1 MKNLFFDELSEE
13 ENNKIHE
20 DNIKAFDET
29 ENDPEKYLNYK
40 DKEDDIKKMPLSE
53 KIELA
58 EKTKDREILEI
69 LSEYDNSN
77 IRFNIA
83 TNANTPENILD
94 KIINKEIND
103 KKIIE
108 SIYKRPD
115 ISVNKKTEISK
126 ILKCQDKIKGMTF
139 IEKKYLARTTDNAQ
153 NIAILSKYENPIIHM
168 QLILNEHTPESVI
181 NDILDN
187 DFNDHVIAKAVL
199 NRKDLSEEVK
209 GKAEKICLNEK
220 NIENDKADSNKLLFD
235 KEKNN
240 EEMENL
246 FFNELSEKVFD
257 KEENNEEVS
266 ETSELGIINN
276 LQEIPEEKE
285 QLNRNNL
292 SLKILNTLNENRMY
306 DFYKTLVNNP
316 STQSNTLDLLSKCEY
331 SFIRMKVATHPNVQ
345 LTTLNEL
352 SKDRSVDVRY
362 AVAENENT
370 PPEILAKLAKDEDI
384 AIRKNVASNENTT
397 PEILDELSN
406 DENFYVRT
414 LVALNKNTPSEI
426 LDALSN
432 DESFYVRAF
441 VAENK
446 NISQE
451 TLEKL
456 IKDKENVVSEKAK
469 DSLDYRKSNLTPMN
483 KTDLGIESNSREKE
497 DYER

>member
-29 ENDPEKYLNYK
+29 ENDPEKHFSYK
-40 DKEDDIKKMPLSE
+40 DKEDNIKKMPLSE

-69 LSEYDNSN
+69 LSGYDNSN

-83 TNANTPENILD
+83 MNADTPENILD

-103 KKIIE
+103 KKIIK
-108 SIYKRPD
+108 SIYERPD
-115 ISVNKKTEISK
+115 ISVNKKTEVSK
-126 ILKCQDKIKGMTF
+126 ILKCQDEIKEMTF
-139 IEKKYLARTTDNAQ
+139 IEKKYLARTTDDAQ

-209 GKAEKICLNEK
+209 EKAEKICLNEK

-235 KEKNN
+235 KDENN

-257 KEENNEEVS
+257 KEEKN
-266 ETSELGIINN
+266 
-276 LQEIPEEKE
+276 Q
-285 QLNRNNL
+285 
-292 SLKILNTLNENRMY
+292 MY

-331 SFIRMKVATHPNVQ
+331 SFIRMKVVTHPNVQ

-352 SKDRSVDVRY
+352 SKDRSIDVRY

-370 PPEILAKLAKDEDI
+370 PPEILAKLAKDEEI
-384 AIRKNVASNENTT
+384 AIRKNVASNKNTP

-441 VAENK
+441 VTENK
-446 NISQE
+446 NTSQG

-469 DSLDYRKSNLTPMN
+469 YSLDCIKSNLTPMN
-483 KTDLGIESNSREKE
+483 KTDLGIEADSREKE

>member
-29 ENDPEKYLNYK
+29 KNDPEKYLNYK

-69 LSEYDNSN
+69 LSGYDNSN

-83 TNANTPENILD
+83 TNPDTPENILD

-108 SIYKRPD
+108 SIYERPD
-115 ISVNKKTEISK
+115 ISVNKKTEVSK

-139 IEKKYLARTTDNAQ
+139 IEKKYLARTTDDAQ

-209 GKAEKICLNEK
+209 EKAEKICLNEK

-235 KEKNN
+235 KDENN

-257 KEENNEEVS
+257 KEEKN
-266 ETSELGIINN
+266 
-276 LQEIPEEKE
+276 Q
-285 QLNRNNL
+285 
-292 SLKILNTLNENRMY
+292 MY
-306 DFYKTLVNNP
+306 DFYKTLVDNP

-331 SFIRMKVATHPNVQ
+331 SFIRMKVVTHPNVQ

-352 SKDRSVDVRY
+352 SKDRSIDVRY

-370 PPEILAKLAKDEDI
+370 PPEILAKLAKDEEI
-384 AIRKNVASNENTT
+384 AIRKNVASNENTS

-406 DENFYVRT
+406 DEELCIRT

-441 VAENK
+441 VTENK
-446 NISQE
+446 NTSQE

-483 KTDLGIESNSREKE
+483 KTDLGIESDSREKE

>member
-29 ENDPEKYLNYK
+29 KNDPEKYLNYK

-69 LSEYDNSN
+69 LSGYDNSN

-83 TNANTPENILD
+83 TNADTPENILD

-126 ILKCQDKIKGMTF
+126 ILKHQDKIKGMTF
-139 IEKKYLARTTDNAQ
+139 IEKKYLARTTDDAQ

-181 NDILDN
+181 NDIDL
-187 DFNDHVIAKAVL
+187 NDHVIAKAVL

-209 GKAEKICLNEK
+209 EKAEKICLNEK

-235 KEKNN
+235 KDENN

-257 KEENNEEVS
+257 KEEKN
-266 ETSELGIINN
+266 
-276 LQEIPEEKE
+276 Q
-285 QLNRNNL
+285 
-292 SLKILNTLNENRMY
+292 MY
-306 DFYKTLVNNP
+306 DFYKTLVDNP

-331 SFIRMKVATHPNVQ
+331 SFIRMKVVTHPNVQ

-352 SKDRSVDVRY
+352 SKDRSIDVRY

-370 PPEILAKLAKDEDI
+370 PPEILAKLAKDEEI
-384 AIRKNVASNENTT
+384 AIRKNVASNENTP

-406 DENFYVRT
+406 DEELCVRT

-483 KTDLGIESNSREKE
+483 KTDLGIESDSREKE

>member
-29 ENDPEKYLNYK
+29 KNDPEKYLNYK

-69 LSEYDNSN
+69 LSGYDNSN

-83 TNANTPENILD
+83 MNANTPENILD

-126 ILKCQDKIKGMTF
+126 MLKHQDKIKGMTF
-139 IEKKYLARTTDNAQ
+139 IEKKYLTRTTDDAQ

-209 GKAEKICLNEK
+209 EKAEKICLNEK
-220 NIENDKADSNKLLFD
+220 NIESDKADSNKLLFD
-235 KEKNN
+235 KE
-240 EEMENL
+240 
-246 FFNELSEKVFD
+246 
-257 KEENNEEVS
+257 ENNEEVS
-266 ETSELGIINN
+266 EVGIINN
-276 LQEIPEEKE
+276 LQEFSDEKKE
-285 QLNRNNL
+285 QLKRNNL
-292 SLKILNTLNENRMY
+292 TIYNFPSGAKAIVPEAIAEKWIEN
-306 DFYKTLVNNP
+306 D
-316 STQSNTLDLLSKCEY
+316 
-331 SFIRMKVATHPNVQ
+331 MKGNIEIK
-345 LTTLNEL
+345 NGYEL
-352 SKDRSVDVRY
+352 GMDGFTKD
-362 AVAENENT
+362 T
-370 PPEILAKLAKDEDI
+370 
-384 AIRKNVASNENTT
+384 
-397 PEILDELSN
+397 
-406 DENFYVRT
+406 
-414 LVALNKNTPSEI
+414 
-426 LDALSN
+426 
-432 DESFYVRAF
+432 
-441 VAENK
+441 K
-446 NISQE
+446 NIEQC
-451 TLEKL
+451 
-456 IKDKENVVSEKAK
+456 I
-469 DSLDYRKSNLTPMN
+469 
-483 KTDLGIESNSREKE
+483 
-497 DYER
+497 

>member
-29 ENDPEKYLNYK
+29 KNDPEKYLNYK

-69 LSEYDNSN
+69 LSGYDNSN

-83 TNANTPENILD
+83 MNANTPENILD

-126 ILKCQDKIKGMTF
+126 MLKHQDKIKGMTF
-139 IEKKYLARTTDNAQ
+139 IEKKYLARTTDDAQ

-209 GKAEKICLNEK
+209 EKAEKICLNEK

-235 KEKNN
+235 KDDN
-240 EEMENL
+240 
-246 FFNELSEKVFD
+246 
-257 KEENNEEVS
+257 VS
-266 ETSELGIINN
+266 
-276 LQEIPEEKE
+276 
-285 QLNRNNL
+285 
-292 SLKILNTLNENRMY
+292 
-306 DFYKTLVNNP
+306 D
-316 STQSNTLDLLSKCEY
+316 C
-331 SFIRMKVATHPNVQ
+331 
-345 LTTLNEL
+345 
-352 SKDRSVDVRY
+352 
-362 AVAENENT
+362 
-370 PPEILAKLAKDEDI
+370 
-384 AIRKNVASNENTT
+384 
-397 PEILDELSN
+397 
-406 DENFYVRT
+406 
-414 LVALNKNTPSEI
+414 
-426 LDALSN
+426 
-432 DESFYVRAF
+432 
-441 VAENK
+441 
-446 NISQE
+446 
-451 TLEKL
+451 
-456 IKDKENVVSEKAK
+456 
-469 DSLDYRKSNLTPMN
+469 RKSNLTPMN
-483 KTDLGIESNSREKE
+483 KTDLGIESDSREKE

>member
-29 ENDPEKYLNYK
+29 KNDPEKYLNYK

-69 LSEYDNSN
+69 LSGYDNSN

-83 TNANTPENILD
+83 TNADTPENILD

-108 SIYKRPD
+108 SIYERPD
-115 ISVNKKTEISK
+115 ISVNKKTEVSK

-139 IEKKYLARTTDNAQ
+139 IEKKYLARTTDDAQ

-209 GKAEKICLNEK
+209 EKAEKICLNEK

-235 KEKNN
+235 KDENN

-257 KEENNEEVS
+257 KEEKN
-266 ETSELGIINN
+266 
-276 LQEIPEEKE
+276 Q
-285 QLNRNNL
+285 
-292 SLKILNTLNENRMY
+292 MY
-306 DFYKTLVNNP
+306 DFYKTLVDNP

-331 SFIRMKVATHPNVQ
+331 SFIRMKVVTHPNVQ

-352 SKDRSVDVRY
+352 SKDRSIDVRY

-370 PPEILAKLAKDEDI
+370 PPEILAKLAKDEEI
-384 AIRKNVASNENTT
+384 AIRKNVASNENTP

-406 DENFYVRT
+406 DEELCVRT

-483 KTDLGIESNSREKE
+483 KTDLGIESDSREKE